1 MKLLPYPTFRSA
13 IPAFAL
19 VAVNI
24 TSMAGPTVQLAAVLT
39 VFGLCL
45 PLLKVDL
52 RPTWILLLAW
62 VGICLLLGVAKYGAH
77 HAVIKAGKLA
87 LFCLASGIAVRGA
100 KGDKSFPALVALR
113 AFFGLCALNFLY
125 GATLGSKVF
134 RADYFIEFSIYSS
147 YTIALLIYLARP
159 HLTIADRVFA
169 WTFSLLCGSTM
180 GLFVLF
186 LSEIVGRKLRPRFV
200 MAGLAVSPLA
210 FIALNFLM
218 KAREKSFTLDY
229 FMTSDRALLLTTFKD
244 TTLQTFSLP
253 DWITGVGVGRPFHE
267 FITVDSGFDGYL
279 QRLGED
285 AIYSFCLH
293 NEALR
298 ILCDFG
304 LIGLL
309 LVGLRLWA
317 NCPRPVLVLLGICML
332 TNSYLYSFS
341 GALIASS
348 LFNPVPKRKRQGEK
362 ETESIPDTETKTQNQ
377 ALTYA

>member
-1 MKLLPYPTFRSA
+1 MKLLPYPTLRNA

-19 VAVNI
+19 VAVNV
-24 TSMAGPTVQLAAVLT
+24 TTMAGPTVQLAAVLA

-45 PLLKVDL
+45 PLLKIDL
-52 RPTWILLLAW
+52 RLTWVLLLAW
-62 VGICLLLGVAKYGAH
+62 VGICLLLGVAKYGGH

-87 LFCLASGIAVRGA
+87 LFCLVSGIAVRGVE
-100 KGDKSFPALVALR
+100 GDKSFPALVALR

-125 GATLGSKVF
+125 GAALGGKVF

-147 YTIALLIYLARP
+147 YTIALLTYLARP
-159 HLTIADRVFA
+159 HLTIADHAFA
-169 WTFSLLCGSTM
+169 WIFSLLCGSTM

-186 LSEIVGRKLRPRFV
+186 LAEIVGRKLRPRFLL
-200 MAGLAVSPLA
+200 AGLAVSPLA
-210 FIALNFLM
+210 LIALNFLV
-218 KAREKSFTLDY
+218 KAREKSLTLDY
-229 FMTSDRALLLTTFKD
+229 LMTSDRALLLTAFKD
-244 TTLQTFSLP
+244 TTLQTFSLH
-253 DWITGVGVGRPFHE
+253 DWIAGVGVGRPFHE

-279 QRLGED
+279 LRLGED
-285 AIYSFCLH
+285 GIYSFCLH

-317 NCPRPVLVLLGICML
+317 NCPRPVLVLLVVCML

-348 LFNPVPKRKRQGEK
+348 LFNPIPKRKRAGEK
-362 ETESIPDTETKTQNQ
+362 ETESIPDTETETQNRPF
-377 ALTYA
+377 TYA

>member
-1 MKLLPYPTFRSA
+1 M
-13 IPAFAL
+13 AL

-24 TSMAGPTVQLAAVLT
+24 TSMAGPSIQLGAVLA

-45 PLLKVDL
+45 PFLKIDL

-62 VGICLLLGVAKYGAH
+62 VGFCLFLGVAKYGGH

-87 LFCLASGIAVRGA
+87 LFCLASGIAVRGVG
-100 KGDKSFPALVALR
+100 GDKSFPALVALR

-159 HLTIADRVFA
+159 HLTVVDRAFA
-169 WTFSLLCGSTM
+169 WLFSLLCGSTM

-186 LSEIVGRKLRPRFV
+186 LAEIVGRKLRPRFLI
-200 MAGLAVSPLA
+200 AGLAVSPLA
-210 FIALNFLM
+210 FLALNFLM
-218 KAREKSFTLDY
+218 KAREKAFTLDY
-229 FMTSDRALLLTTFKD
+229 FMTSDRARLLTTFKE

-253 DWITGVGVGRPFHE
+253 DWFFGVGVGRPFHE
-267 FITVDSGFDGYL
+267 FITPDAGFDGYL
-279 QRLGED
+279 MRLGED
-285 AIYSFCLH
+285 GIYSFCLH
-293 NEALR
+293 NEAVR

-304 LIGLL
+304 LVGLL
-309 LVGLRLWA
+309 LVGLRLWI
-317 NCPRPVLVLLGICML
+317 NCPRPVLILLGICML

-348 LFNPVPKRKRQGEK
+348 LFNPSPKRIRGEEK
-362 ETESIPDTETKTQNQ
+362 ESEPIPDNAAENRNGPY
-377 ALTYA
+377 TYA